1 MRKKPMTSVGF
12 WKRVLKTEFGN
23 AELNWNPVY
32 KWQEILKSLPNLEG
46 QIIGGNTIIWGH
58 KVSFKKFTNPILSK
72 YGDVLSENAG
82 MKANCTCG
90 WEEANIIPMIIP
102 PPISDPFQGLTS
114 AWHKPQ
120 PDFQLLEELI
130 IGHITTMAIR
140 NNLRYPVFEEVE
152 YTVLS
157 QHWFEDME
165 QPGYLQ
171 ALFELLRNSNAI
183 VHFDFDTRN
192 YLIIDDKM
200 NDEAVAKL
208 AEMLEGHPVGSR
220 KVRVLRNA

>member
-1 MRKKPMTSVGF
+1 MPNQSGSFKFGF
-12 WKRVLKTEFGN
+12 TVWKDPDKFPEPSF
-23 AELNWNPVY
+23 

-46 QIIGGNTIIWGH
+46 QIIGGSTIIWGH

-72 YGDVLSENAG
+72 YGDILSENAG
-82 MKANCTCG
+82 MRATCTCG
-90 WEEANIIPMIIP
+90 WDKADILPEITIQG
-102 PPISDPFQGLTS
+102 PPIGTRHEPLYS
-114 AWHKPQ
+114 KPH
-120 PDFQLLEELI
+120 PNFQLLEGLI
-130 IGHITTMAIR
+130 LSHISG
-140 NNLRYPVFEEVE
+140 VFEEVE

-157 QHWFEDME
+157 QEWFEGVG

-171 ALFELLRNSNAI
+171 ALFELLRSSGAI

-200 NDEAVAKL
+200 SDDAVAKL

-220 KVRVLRNA
+220 KVRVLRNG